1 MSLQDHIDYANTL
14 ASEEDCLQALSAKV
28 GGKQRYVAV
37 TNRLAEIRDILADI
51 DKQQYKADNLL
62 ETKINNFDVIADGT
76 LEEVIDG

>member
-51 DKQQYKADNLL
+51 DNQQYKVDNLI
-62 ETKINNFDVIADGT
+62 ESKIDRFDVISDGT
-76 LEEVIDG
+76 LAEVNDV